1 LTNRKTSCKESR
13 HVTETGYGVLIR
25 NNEHK
30 VQKQYA
36 SRKRDGDQE
45 RNDKRVGKIP
55 RGDLQIEIVQSTEYA
70 RRKREK
76 LDWKVMLEKAIEREM
91 IQGMPQGDK
100 ETTQREV
107 TTQSRNQLVSHRTGT
122 SQITWETTPQRKR

>member
-1 LTNRKTSCKESR
+1 M
-13 HVTETGYGVLIR
+13 
-25 NNEHK
+25 
-30 VQKQYA
+30 
-36 SRKRDGDQE
+36 
-45 RNDKRVGKIP
+45 
-55 RGDLQIEIVQSTEYA
+55 QIEIVQSNEYA

-91 IQGMPQGDK
+91 IQGMPQVDM

-122 SQITWETTPQRKR
+122 SQIAWETTPQRKR

>member
-1 LTNRKTSCKESR
+1 MQIE
-13 HVTETGYGVLIR
+13 
-25 NNEHK
+25 K
-30 VQKQYA
+30 VQ
-36 SRKRDGDQE
+36 S
-45 RNDKRVGKIP
+45 N
-55 RGDLQIEIVQSTEYA
+55 EYA

-91 IQGMPQGDK
+91 IQRMPQVDM

-107 TTQSRNQLVSHRTGT
+107 TTQSRNQLVSHRTGI

>member
-1 LTNRKTSCKESR
+1 MAYLYEIMNTKYKNSTQAEKETEIRKEM
-13 HVTETGYGVLIR
+13 IR
-25 NNEHK
+25 GLVK
-30 VQKQYA
+30 FT
-36 SRKRDGDQE
+36 
-45 RNDKRVGKIP
+45 
-55 RGDLQIEIVQSTEYA
+55 RGDLQIESVQSIEYA

-107 TTQSRNQLVSHRTGT
+107 TTQSRNQLVSHRTGGT